1 MGRRLIS
8 SWTGQ
13 KSVGA
18 LRDGRV
24 MDLAPNTLVARAPRV
39 CIDVATR
46 LADTP
51 LPLWRSKVFPT

>member
-8 SWTGQ
+8 SWKGQ

-24 MDLAPNTLVARAPRV
+24 MGLAPNTLVAWTPRV